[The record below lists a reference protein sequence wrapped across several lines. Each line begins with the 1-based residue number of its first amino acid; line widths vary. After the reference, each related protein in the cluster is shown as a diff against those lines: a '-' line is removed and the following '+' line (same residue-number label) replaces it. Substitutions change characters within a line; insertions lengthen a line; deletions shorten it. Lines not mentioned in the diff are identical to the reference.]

1 MRLGPEPLYCP
12 KFPKQE
18 ESTQL
23 LPSRRRQS
31 LGRVL
36 ANTAAMQ
43 PSLHITYVG
52 HATCLIEMDGVRL
65 LTDPLLRNR
74 VGHIRRHS
82 IAVDPSRLGNIDAV
96 LISHAHLD
104 HLDLPSLRRLGRDVR
119 LIVAE
124 RSGDLLR
131 RKGFR
136 NVEEVRPGA
145 WTNVGA
151 VDIETTLATHGG
163 SRYPFGP
170 AAETVGFV
178 VHGDRTVYFA
188 GDTDIFPEM
197 SGIHESLDVALL
209 PVWGW
214 GPTLG
219 EGHMTPRRA
228 AESLTMLR
236 PRTAIP
242 IHWGT
247 FAPLGMGWLRP
258 RFLFDPPH
266 DFAVHASDLAPDVD
280 VQVVQPGNRFRFA
293 N

>member
-1 MRLGPEPLYCP
+1 MREP
-12 KFPKQE
+12 
-18 ESTQL
+18 
-23 LPSRRRQS
+23 
-31 LGRVL
+31 
-36 ANTAAMQ
+36 
-43 PSLHITYVG
+43 LHITYVG

-65 LTDPLLRNR
+65 LTDPVLRNR
-74 VGHIRRHS
+74 VGYIRRQGNT
-82 IAVDPSRLGNIDAV
+82 VDPSGLGRIDAV

-104 HLDLPSLRRLGRDVR
+104 HLDLPSLRRLGRDAR
-119 LIVAE
+119 LIVPDG
-124 RSGDLLR
+124 SGALLAR
-131 RKGFR
+131 RGFR
-136 NVEEVRPGA
+136 NVEEMRPGE
-145 WTNVGA
+145 WTRVDA
-151 VDIETTLATHGG
+151 VRIETTRATHDGA
-163 SRYPFGP
+163 RYPFGP
-170 AAETVGFV
+170 VAETVGYV
-178 VHGDRTVYFA
+178 VHGARSVYFA

-197 SGIHESLDVALL
+197 DGMHDALDVALL

-258 RFLFDPPH
+258 RFLIDPPY
-266 DFAVHASDLAPDVD
+266 DFVEHASDLAPNVD
-280 VQVVQPGNRFRFA
+280 VQVVHPGNRFRFV